1 MKGSLAL
8 ITLYRSQSRAS
19 HDRLGLYS
27 DIFSAAAVNRSVF
40 EQRCKE
46 TGNITA
52 AQNDSC
58 APRSRLSYR
67 QLVIMRR
74 AVLRASRRL
83 SDALPSAAGG
93 VGVSPAVR
101 DQTQFE
107 QLRAEA
113 FARRARPDMAALVKC
128 GSLHEAVAEVVSA
141 KMSRSASDT
150 RLPRGALRQLLWDA
164 LRGDERVGADVAA
177 IIKRDPASTTHLQT
191 VAYLKGF
198 HAVQAQRA
206 AHRFWRAGGF
216 ENDHVAFAIQDRVN
230 ELWSLCIHP
239 GAQIGGGCFIDHAT
253 SVVIGETATI
263 GRDCTILHGVTL
275 GGTGKARTKRHPS
288 IGDRVT
294 LGVGATSPTGVRRL
308 RPPSPVCHR
317 HDSPLNSHAGSS
329 ATLE

>member
-1 MKGSLAL
+1 MM
-8 ITLYRSQSRAS
+8 
-19 HDRLGLYS
+19 
-27 DIFSAAAVNRSVF
+27 
-40 EQRCKE
+40 
-46 TGNITA
+46 
-52 AQNDSC
+52 
-58 APRSRLSYR
+58 
-67 QLVIMRR
+67 MRR
-74 AVLRASRRL
+74 AALRAATRRF
-83 SDALPSAAGG
+83 SDALPAASGG

-113 FARRARPDMAALVKC
+113 FARRSRPDMAALVKC

-141 KMSRSASDT
+141 KMSRAASDT

-177 IIKRDPASTTHLQT
+177 IIKRDPAATTHLQT
-191 VAYLKGF
+191 IAYLKGF

-206 AHRFWRAGGF
+206 AHVFWKAGGF
-216 ENDHVAFAIQDRVN
+216 ENDHVAFAIQDRIN
-230 ELWSLCIHP
+230 ELFAVCVHP

-294 LGVGATSPTGVRRL
+294 LGVGATIVGDIRIGDDVTVAAQAVVSVDVPPGMTVVGTNNLLDPAKLAARVREAPDVWAFDPELHLVAPDSDAGAAAWHGGKGV
-308 RPPSPVCHR
+308 
-317 HDSPLNSHAGSS
+317 GSKGGGRKETS
-329 ATLE
+329 

>member
-1 MKGSLAL
+1 
-8 ITLYRSQSRAS
+8 
-19 HDRLGLYS
+19 
-27 DIFSAAAVNRSVF
+27 
-40 EQRCKE
+40 
-46 TGNITA
+46 
-52 AQNDSC
+52 
-58 APRSRLSYR
+58 
-67 QLVIMRR
+67 MRR
-74 AVLRASRRL
+74 AVLRTSRRL

-294 LGVGATSPTGVRRL
+294 LGVGATARRQRL
-308 RPPSPVCHR
+308 IMFRLARVERPS
-317 HDSPLNSHAGSS
+317 
-329 ATLE
+329 